1 MRYLF
6 NTLLAFL
13 AFTPPISAETI
24 CSCSPVSYTFRLNLE
39 GTCDDNTVEGNPGI
53 QSTDCT
59 IVVDA
64 TNLVDPEFPNLEDI
78 LSGIPWISK
87 RAIKKAS
94 KNRLNAQRTSRNGRS
109 RIKSKIMETN
119 GGEVRKLQSDE
130 VPVSIS
136 SIQFIE
142 LNSEGNVINFDES
155 FTDVDV
161 TDGFAFTYQS
171 VSSLLASDL
180 VIEDQLEFVPDT
192 AVVFIIGQNSD
203 GNEVR
208 GRFVVRFKNS
218 CGSNNYTVLG
228 GERFAWITYVSQTQW
243 QTPNP
248 LEILYS
254 TTPFHSLL
262 VFIKS
267 DVDEASTTFCPAAL
281 DQPTSSP
288 VLQGISPL
296 PTSQPQRQPTREPT
310 NKPTFPPTDVAN
322 PTPNPTSS
330 PTPNLTNAPT
340 TPPTIFVQP
349 TYKPT
354 MSPTRDPTR
363 SPSRTPTRTP
373 TRSPTRIPT
382 PNPTKN
388 PTRSPIPDIATV
400 VPTEIPTYQP
410 TTWFPTYFPTQTFPP
425 TTWLPTSYGEGTE
438 TPTYYDENSMSMM
451 SMDITHIVL
460 PYFHVEG
467 KSGKG
472 MKWGKSGKNTKVSK
486 SSGGKS
492 AKPVNIV
499 HIVTISQPHEEGSWS
514 GVNDDDD
521 EDSWDGGYE
530 KPGVDVMT
538 HSGKAGKRY

>member
-1 MRYLF
+1 MRNLF
-6 NTLLAFL
+6 STLLAFL
-13 AFTPPISAETI
+13 ASTSPSSAQTI

-39 GTCDDNTVEGNPGI
+39 GTCDDNAVEGNPGI

-64 TNLVDPEFPNLEDI
+64 TNLIDPEFPTLEDI

-94 KNRLNAQRTSRNGRS
+94 KNRRNPQKAGRNGGGRVNTKL
-109 RIKSKIMETN
+109 IDEN
-119 GGEVRKLQSDE
+119 GEEVRKLQSAE
-130 VPVSIS
+130 IPVSIS

-161 TDGFAFTYQS
+161 TDGFAFTFQS
-171 VSSLLASDL
+171 VSSQLANDL

-208 GRFVVRFKNS
+208 GRFVVRFTNS
-218 CGSNNYTVLG
+218 CGSNDYTVLG
-228 GERFAWITYVSQTQW
+228 GERFAWITY
-243 QTPNP
+243 
-248 LEILYS
+248 
-254 TTPFHSLL
+254 
-262 VFIKS
+262 S
-267 DVDEASTTFCPAAL
+267 DIGEASTTFCPATV
-281 DQPTSSP
+281 DQPTTSP
-288 VLQGISPL
+288 VLQGESPP

-310 NKPTFPPTDVAN
+310 TKPTILPTDVED

-330 PTPNLTNAPT
+330 PTPDPTNVPT
-340 TPPTIFVQP
+340 NPPTIFVNP

-354 MSPTRDPTR
+354 MSPTRN
-363 SPSRTPTRTP
+363 P
-373 TRSPTRIPT
+373 TRSPTRTPARNPTRSPTRNPT
-382 PNPTKN
+382 PDPTKK
-388 PTRSPIPDIATV
+388 PTRSPIPEIATV
-400 VPTEIPTYQP
+400 DPTEIPTYRP
-410 TTWFPTYFPTQTFPP
+410 TTWFPTYFPTQTFSP

-451 SMDITHIVL
+451 IMDITHIVL
-460 PYFHVEG
+460 PYFHGEG

-472 MKWGKSGKNTKVSK
+472 MKWGKSGKSTKVSK

-499 HIVTISQPHEEGSWS
+499 HLVTVPQPHEEGSWS
-514 GVNDDDD
+514 SVYDDDD
-521 EDSWDGGYE
+521 EDSLDGGGYG
-530 KPGVDVMT
+530 KPVEVVMT
-538 HSGKAGKRY
+538 NGGKAGKR